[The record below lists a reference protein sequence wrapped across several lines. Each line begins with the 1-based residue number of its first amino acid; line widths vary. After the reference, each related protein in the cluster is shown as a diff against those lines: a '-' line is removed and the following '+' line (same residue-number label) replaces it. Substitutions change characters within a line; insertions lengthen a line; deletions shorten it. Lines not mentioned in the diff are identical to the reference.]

1 MISIA
6 DLITYRRRTDTQVE
20 RLASTRLPT
29 EFGEFTAHGFR
40 NVIDGGQHL
49 ALVHGRPDLT
59 TPVLVRMHSECLTGD
74 VFGSQRCDCGP
85 QLQAA
90 MAAIT
95 RAGAGVIVYLG
106 GHEGRGIGLLDKLRA
121 YELQD
126 AGRDTVDANI
136 DLGLPVD
143 AREYANGAQILL
155 ALGIGSV
162 RLLTNNPAKA
172 TGLEQHG
179 VSVAEQLPIVIA
191 PTGDNLRYL
200 QTKAERMG
208 HHLPDV
214 PRDVG
219 AVLPS

>member
-1 MISIA
+1 
-6 DLITYRRRTDTQVE
+6 V
-20 RLASTRLPT
+20 
-29 EFGEFTAHGFR
+29 HGTP
-40 NVIDGGQHL
+40 DGGE
-49 ALVHGRPDLT
+49 
-59 TPVLVRMHSECLTGD
+59 PVLVRLHSECLTGD

-95 RAGAGVIVYLG
+95 RAGAGVVVYLG

-126 AGRDTVDANI
+126 AGRDTVDANL

-143 AREYANGAQILL
+143 AREYATGAQILL
-155 ALGIGSV
+155 GLGINQV

-179 VSVAEQLPIVIA
+179 VHVAEQLPITIA

-200 QTKAERMG
+200 QAKAERMG
-208 HHLPDV
+208 HHLP
-214 PRDVG
+214 G
-219 AVLPS
+219 LPDFAGMSRELR

>member
-1 MISIA
+1 
-6 DLITYRRRTDTQVE
+6 
-20 RLASTRLPT
+20 
-29 EFGEFTAHGFR
+29 
-40 NVIDGGQHL
+40 
-49 ALVHGRPDLT
+49 
-59 TPVLVRMHSECLTGD
+59 
-74 VFGSQRCDCGP
+74 
-85 QLQAA
+85 